1 MSRNL
6 DTALL
11 RAFVA
16 VADTAG
22 MTAAAAVLNLTQAAV
37 SQQIKRLEES
47 FGCELFT
54 RERKGLRLTPA
65 GERLY
70 GRAKRLLAL
79 NDEIW
84 ADMTTPLFDGKVRLG
99 IPHDLVSVYLPQV
112 LKDFAHSYPNVEV
125 TLDCATSPELL
136 ERLKEGVIDLT
147 LTTELGCGP
156 DGESLATERL
166 VWAGAPGGEA
176 YARRPLPLS
185 VGCKVCAFRPPVLEA
200 LRAAEIPWRP
210 VSDITNLEAQCATAQ
225 ADLAVLALLAPTV
238 PGTLAILPPSS
249 GLPSLPAFSI
259 NLYLPRGRTSAVA
272 EELARHIRMSFHG
285 GRRLAA

>member
-1 MSRNL
+1 MTRNV

-16 VADTAG
+16 VADMAG
-22 MTAAAAVLNLTQAAV
+22 MTSAAGMLNLTQAAV

-47 FGCELFT
+47 FGSTLFT

-84 ADMTTPLFDGKVRLG
+84 ADMTTPLFEGTVRLG
-99 IPHDLVSVYLPQV
+99 IPHDLVSAYLAQF
-112 LKDFAHSYPNVEV
+112 LKGFARNYPNVEV
-125 TLDCATSPELL
+125 TLHCAMSSELL
-136 ERLKEGVIDLT
+136 ERLEEGVIDLA

-176 YARRPLPLS
+176 YARRPLPVS
-185 VGCKVCAFRPPVLEA
+185 IGCRLCAFRPPVLES
-200 LRAAEIPWRP
+200 LRSAEISWRP

-225 ADLAVLALLAPTV
+225 ADLAVLALLASTV
-238 PGTLAILPPSS
+238 PGTLEILSHAS
-249 GLPSLPAFSI
+249 GLPPLPAFSI
-259 NLYLPRGRTSAVA
+259 NLYLPRGRSNAVA
-272 EELARHIRMSFHG
+272 QELARHIRMSFVE